1 MTVHLIKLCVGIDT
15 VRQLEDYRDRRRAE
29 MRRQGLK
36 PHDVHLTRNTPRR
49 AEEILD
55 GGSLYWVI
63 RRQIRVRQR
72 IIGIEEA
79 ENEEGAR
86 RCALIMDTDLIRTE
100 PRACR
105 PFQGWRYLDVED
117 APGDLDGGRDDTDD
131 LPEEMRRELRALG
144 LL

>member
-72 IIGIEEA
+72 IIGIERAGADLGGRHE
-79 ENEEGAR
+79 AR
-86 RCALIMDTDLIRTE
+86 RVDRAEYLSPTVVGS
-100 PRACR
+100 ACR
-105 PFQGWRYLDVED
+105 TYVH
-117 APGDLDGGRDDTDD
+117 DDK
-131 LPEEMRRELRALG
+131 LRASSPNSR
-144 LL
+144 